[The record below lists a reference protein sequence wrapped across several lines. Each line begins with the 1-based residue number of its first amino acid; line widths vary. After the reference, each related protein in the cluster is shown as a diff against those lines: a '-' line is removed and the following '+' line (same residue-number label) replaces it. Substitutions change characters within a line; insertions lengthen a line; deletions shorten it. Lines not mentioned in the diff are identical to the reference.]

1 MSIPIDF
8 HSTETC
14 ELWIRALLFFSLAIS
29 SFQNLYNA
37 AQYSSRGLLA
47 WKFLKYAYQRPF
59 FESKIFD
66 VLFSTAGFITL
77 NSARIALV
85 LVGAASLAVP
95 EVLTALFVLQV
106 LLYIRAF
113 LVTSAADQL
122 NTIIL
127 FFLLVCAWCPNPAI
141 QTLSLCAMAI
151 HTLFCYFANGL
162 IKLLAHR
169 WRDGSHLKSIL
180 LTENYSRKWLA
191 RQIDK
196 RQIAGQQITDR
207 QITRQQT
214 TGRQTTGIPGAPP
227 AGRISKTTLFKWL
240 SSTVIGWE
248 VSAVLVPFLPEP
260 LVWIFLA
267 FGLCFHAVVGTV
279 MGLNTF
285 FWTFVST
292 YPAILFLAQQVDKLV
307 Q

>member
-8 HSTETC
+8 HTAESV
-14 ELWIRALLFFSLAIS
+14 LPAVRALLFFSLAIS

-37 AQYSSRGLLA
+37 PQYSNNGLLA
-47 WKFLKYAYQRPF
+47 WKFLKYAFQRQF
-59 FESKIFD
+59 FESKTFD
-66 VLFSTAGFITL
+66 VLFSNVGFITL
-77 NSARIALV
+77 NIARIALV
-85 LVGAASLAVP
+85 LVGAASLALP
-95 EVLTALFVLQV
+95 EVLTALFVIQV

-127 FFLLVCAWCPNPAI
+127 LFLLICAWCPNPAI

-191 RQIDK
+191 RQIAK
-196 RQIAGQQITDR
+196 
-207 QITRQQT
+207 QQT
-214 TGRQTTGIPGAPP
+214 
-227 AGRISKTTLFKWL
+227 AGVGGGLKPFKYL
-240 SSTVIGWE
+240 SGTVIIWE
-248 VSAVLVPFLPEP
+248 VSAILIPFLPEP

-267 FGLCFHAVVGTV
+267 FGVCFHAVVGTV

-292 YPAILFLAQQVDKLV
+292 YPAIIFLALQIDKLV

>member
-1 MSIPIDF
+1 MSIPFDF

-14 ELWIRALLFFSLAIS
+14 LPAVRALLFFSLAIS

-37 AQYSSRGLLA
+37 PQYSNNGLLA
-47 WKFLKYAYQRPF
+47 WKFLKYAFQRKF
-59 FESKIFD
+59 FESKTFD
-66 VLFSTAGFITL
+66 ILYSNAGFITL
-77 NSARIALV
+77 NIARIALV
-85 LVGAASLAVP
+85 LVGAASLALP
-95 EVLTALFVLQV
+95 EVLTALFVIQL

-127 FFLLVCAWCPNPAI
+127 LFLLICAWCPNPAI

-162 IKLLAHR
+162 IKLQAHR

-191 RQIDK
+191 RQIEK
-196 RQIAGQQITDR
+196 PRIAGV
-207 QITRQQT
+207 
-214 TGRQTTGIPGAPP
+214 GVGAGP
-227 AGRISKTTLFKWL
+227 AGGVTSTSAGLRPFKYL
-240 SSTVIGWE
+240 SLTVIIWE
-248 VSAVLVPFLPEP
+248 VSAILVPFLPEP

-292 YPAILFLAQQVDKLV
+292 YPAIIFLAFQIDKLV